1 MDRIT
6 VLAFQG
12 QRIRKHLGND
22 PPKFCNECWVTWR
35 EAYSITAMEATL
47 LGWPVKI
54 ASGDHLRTATGLGI
68 DGGICRFDFLTT
80 AGVKAKA
87 EILPFGFMQI
97 VVGIVVEIFGYP
109 ELLSISI
116 DDAIDSLVLA
126 LCDVFG
132 LRGHRARPFVERGR
146 FL

>member
-1 MDRIT
+1 M
-6 VLAFQG
+6 A
-12 QRIRKHLGND
+12 
-22 PPKFCNECWVTWR
+22 
-35 EAYSITAMEATL
+35 
-47 LGWPVKI
+47 
-54 ASGDHLRTATGLGI
+54 
-68 DGGICRFDFLTT
+68 GICRFDFLTT

-87 EILPFGFMQI
+87 EILPFGFMKI

-116 DDAIDSLVLA
+116 DDAIDSLVLV

-146 FL
+146 FLYNQSIECASHKIALNRMNIGEKWILELINRHKKIGKILTKTGQEGRYLLMERW

>member
-1 MDRIT
+1 M
-6 VLAFQG
+6 A
-12 QRIRKHLGND
+12 
-22 PPKFCNECWVTWR
+22 
-35 EAYSITAMEATL
+35 
-47 LGWPVKI
+47 
-54 ASGDHLRTATGLGI
+54 
-68 DGGICRFDFLTT
+68 GICRFDFLTT

-146 FL
+146 FLYNQSMECASHKRTLNRMNIGEKWILE